1 VRRPDVLLTA
11 FSDRPR
17 LYLNDAGWVASNSVL
32 CGNLRPGVSALR
44 LLASWYTPLTL
55 LTSELQIHS
64 LGGGVMIAVPREA
77 DSVLIL
83 NEESSG
89 ELKYSDL
96 DEALRSNDVWAAYRT
111 GESSIVNLVGAEG
124 LELVYAGVNE
134 LETWRKSQ
142 L

>member
-1 VRRPDVLLTA
+1 
-11 FSDRPR
+11 
-17 LYLNDAGWVASNSVL
+17 
-32 CGNLRPGVSALR
+32 
-44 LLASWYTPLTL
+44 
-55 LTSELQIHS
+55 
-64 LGGGVMIAVPREA
+64 MIAVPREA

-96 DEALRSNDVWAAYRT
+96 DEALRSNDVWAAYRI